1 MPVCASQILVY
12 MRMTPLGRKQTPQ
25 IFSPSL
31 VPPNV
36 PVQARAASCSS
47 PATGGSATDFRVR
60 PCRSRGN
67 LNQNLRMAF
76 RDFQQLLRRTGRLA
90 TPLLPLL

>member
-31 VPPNV
+31 VPPNI
-36 PVQARAASCSS
+36 PVQARAVSCAS
-47 PATGGSATDFRVR
+47 PGTGGWV
-60 PCRSRGN
+60 SRFQRAQELRMLDGN
-67 LNQNLRMAF
+67 LQ
-76 RDFQQLLRRTGRLA
+76 
-90 TPLLPLL
+90 